1 MHKRGQAKNS
11 CWYSAVY
18 KCPPGGSELYL
29 FLDLCGVVGI
39 NYSSYV
45 VTSVCKS
52 VHCICRAT
60 VKYDCFQEM
69 HFSLVVMQSG
79 NLGIR
84 INLNFGYR
92 VILDEFQAV
101 YLVTRNPELL
111 DLNFSVNPNG
121 QSVTPTPLL

>member
-1 MHKRGQAKNS
+1 MQ
-11 CWYSAVY
+11 
-18 KCPPGGSELYL
+18 
-29 FLDLCGVVGI
+29 I
-39 NYSSYV
+39 SSLHLP
-45 VTSVCKS
+45 CN
-52 VHCICRAT
+52 CQIRLLPRDA
-60 VKYDCFQEM
+60 